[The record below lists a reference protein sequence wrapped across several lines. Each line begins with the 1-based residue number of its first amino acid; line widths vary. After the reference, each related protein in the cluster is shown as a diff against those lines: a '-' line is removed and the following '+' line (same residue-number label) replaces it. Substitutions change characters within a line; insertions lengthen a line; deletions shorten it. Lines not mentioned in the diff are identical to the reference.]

1 MRCHLHSRPRLKTSA
16 LKRYGLIG
24 YPLGHS
30 WSSKWWNQRFKDRGL
45 NDHIYENFELA
56 DLANFSQ
63 LLERHPDL
71 RGLNVTIPHK
81 ETIVPFLDKIDPTA
95 EKIGAVNTIL
105 IEDGLTTGYNTDA
118 EGFRK
123 SIRPFLE
130 PSHDRALI
138 LGSGGASKAVRHVL
152 KNIGIQ
158 CYRVS
163 RRSGGGDLTYADLN
177 EAVFSACKMVVN
189 CTPVGMKGAFEDQVP
204 LPTSFITPRHF
215 VVDLVY
221 NPVETRLLSEAKNK
235 GALVLNGEDMLRF
248 QAEEAWR
255 IFEIGVKDTPS

>member
-1 MRCHLHSRPRLKTSA
+1 MCIHLHSRPRLKTSK

-30 WSSKWWNQRFKDRGL
+30 WSSKWWNQRFADKGL
-45 NDHIYENFELA
+45 NDHIYEHLELA
-56 DLANFSQ
+56 DLAGFSQ
-63 LLERHPDL
+63 LLKGHPDL

-81 ETIVPFLDKIDPTA
+81 AAIIPFLDQIDPIA

-105 IEDGLTTGYNTDA
+105 IKGGLTTGYNTDA

-138 LGSGGASKAVRHVL
+138 LGSGGASKAVQHTL
-152 KNIGIQ
+152 NNIGIQ

-163 RRSGGGDLTYADLN
+163 RRSGGGDLTYSDLN
-177 EAVFSACKMVVN
+177 EAVFSACKLVVN
-189 CTPVGMKGAFEDQVP
+189 CTPVGMKGEFEKQTP
-204 LPTSFITPRHF
+204 IQTEFITPRHF

-221 NPVETRLLSEAKNK
+221 NPVETRLLSEAKSK
-235 GALVLNGEDMLRF
+235 GATVLNGEDMLRF

-255 IFEIGVKDTPS
+255 IFQIGVKDTPA